1 MNPFGHP
8 FRLETD
14 DLVIAICRWYFWWII
29 WGGDSQLDCSDVQIK
44 KMCFISEQEGF
55 CLCFSWIYTC
65 QSAMYSNV
73 QSQEKKIKEVY
84 APVWEPRS
92 RSFLGHLA
100 SATGNHVLRP
110 VFQWFWDWLLP
121 GFFSAPSY
129 IFLDHVV
136 FVPLWVFCRW
146 WKASHSSRV
155 PHFCMSTNPM
165 VLPAVLVLPGS
176 VFCQKLKSHVVCVN
190 EASAH
195 ASRN

>member
-1 MNPFGHP
+1 MFKSKKCALSQSRKG
-8 FRLETD
+8 FAYAFLESTPVS
-14 DLVIAICRWYFWWII
+14 LQCTVMSKA
-29 WGGDSQLDCSDVQIK
+29 K
-44 KMCFISEQEGF
+44 
-55 CLCFSWIYTC
+55 
-65 QSAMYSNV
+65 
-73 QSQEKKIKEVY
+73 KKIKEVY
-84 APVWEPRS
+84 TPVWEPRS
-92 RSFLGHLA
+92 RSFLGRLA

-110 VFQWFWDWLLP
+110 VLQWFWDWLLP